1 MMEVSSDFNLKQTK
15 KNPGKN
21 AIALLLVSFIF
32 ASFMKHRHREKD
44 VEKNKKLFAFL

>member
-1 MMEVSSDFNLKQTK
+1 MEVSSDFNLKK
-15 KNPGKN
+15 KQKPGKN

-32 ASFMKHRHREKD
+32 ASFVKHRHREKY